1 MNTHLLLEEKHDLLK
16 NELSENLQ
24 KKNALELKISRQF
37 EDLKRLEASLEKH
50 ARKTMAKE

>member
-1 MNTHLLLEEKHDLLK
+1 VNTRLLLEEKHDLLK

-50 ARKTMAKE
+50 ARKTMTKE